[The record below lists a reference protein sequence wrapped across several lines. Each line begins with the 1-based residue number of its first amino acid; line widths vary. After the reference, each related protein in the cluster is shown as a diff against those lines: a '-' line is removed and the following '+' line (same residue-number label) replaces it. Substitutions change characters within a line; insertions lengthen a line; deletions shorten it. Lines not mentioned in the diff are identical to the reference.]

1 MEAYL
6 MEIAKST
13 NSPTLI
19 ICGGLIGLV
28 YFLIK
33 DQRAKTAVKRDA
45 EKKDMDVKIALL
57 EKDNDNLKEQI
68 SILFNRWDTLQPLL
82 NRINENL
89 SAIRE
94 NISSLTSRIERIE
107 REKDRND

>member
-6 MEIAKST
+6 MEIAKT
-13 NSPTLI
+13 NSPTLM

-33 DQRAKTAVKRDA
+33 DQRAKTALKRDA
-45 EKKDMDVKIALL
+45 EKKDTDVKIALL
-57 EKDNDNLKEQI
+57 EKDNEHLRDQI
-68 SILFNRWDTLQPLL
+68 SVLFNRWDTLQPILSK
-82 NRINENL
+82 INENL

-94 NISSLTSRIERIE
+94 NISNLTNRIERIE
-107 REKDRND
+107 RDQDRNL